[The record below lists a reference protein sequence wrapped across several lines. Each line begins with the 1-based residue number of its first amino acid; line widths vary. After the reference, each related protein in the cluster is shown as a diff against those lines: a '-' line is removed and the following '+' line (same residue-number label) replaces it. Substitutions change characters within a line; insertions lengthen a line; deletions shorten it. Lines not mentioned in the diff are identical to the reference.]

1 MNVEEYEA
9 ARPIR
14 RTQHE
19 LVLTRQDREQILIEW
34 GATFNEIIESI
45 RSNVRAKSQRR
56 RTVNAIGTYDRWEEA
71 MESAGR
77 RLKQTLLLQRTTK
90 QQVQELK
97 RRSEMYAKV
106 HGGAAQQSPS
116 HPNEITAPSTEHDDV
131 EALSLPEYYEEVDCD
146 KSKASSSMH
155 LDQAAALGRSSGVR
169 SASGASQLTNNSPEA
184 VEPDD
189 EAVHMLAQLGVDEL
203 HVSHNNNNNIPQQW
217 NYPNPPHVNRWMVP
231 DQYQYANQARYA
243 QQQHQM
249 QQHQQQ
255 QMQQQQQQQEQ
266 QEQHPPHQE
275 QQQTYDPAL
284 LLPCEGPVLEVGFR
298 RDQAMIDHDDDL
310 STWCV
315 TIDDY
320 QQEYSHN
327 GQWDTMNATEEDSMM
342 GGPAILQTN
351 MVPVV
356 ISEDGQY
363 DLFEYNGFTMQP
375 PPYSNRIISKW
386 E

>member
-9 ARPIR
+9 ARPVR

-34 GATFNEIIESI
+34 GATFNEIIDSI
-45 RSNVRAKSQRR
+45 RANVKAKSQRR
-56 RTVNAIGTYDRWEEA
+56 RTVSVSGKYDRWEEA
-71 MESAGR
+71 METAGR
-77 RLKQTLLLQRTTK
+77 KLKQTLLLQRTTK
-90 QQVQELK
+90 QQVNDLK
-97 RRSEMYAKV
+97 RQSDMYAKV
-106 HGGAAQQSPS
+106 HGGGRPPGRS

-146 KSKASSSMH
+146 KSKSSSAKH
-155 LDQAAALGRSSGVR
+155 LNPAAALGGSSGLR
-169 SASGASQLTNNSPEA
+169 SASGASQLTNHSPEA

-189 EAVHMLAQLGVDEL
+189 EAVHMLAQLGVDEIPVA
-203 HVSHNNNNNIPQQW
+203 HHYHNHMAPQG
-217 NYPNPPHVNRWMVP
+217 NYSYPPHVNRWMAP
-231 DQYQYANQARYA
+231 DQYQFANQARFPP
-243 QQQHQM
+243 QR
-249 QQHQQQ
+249 
-255 QMQQQQQQQEQ
+255 QQQQQQQQ
-266 QEQHPPHQE
+266 QPLQLQE
-275 QQQTYDPAL
+275 QQQTYDTAL
-284 LLPCEGPVLEVGFR
+284 LLPCEGPVLEVGFS
-298 RDQAMIDHDDDL
+298 RDQMIDQDDDL

-327 GQWDTMNATEEDSMM
+327 GGLWDTMNATVEEDSMM

-375 PPYSNRIISKW
+375 PPYSNQIISKW